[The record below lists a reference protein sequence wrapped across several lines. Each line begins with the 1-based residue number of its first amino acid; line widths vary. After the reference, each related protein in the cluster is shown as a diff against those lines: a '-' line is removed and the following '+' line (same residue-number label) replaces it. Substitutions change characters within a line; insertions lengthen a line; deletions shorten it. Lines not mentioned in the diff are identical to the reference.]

1 MNLNENQYATK
12 TSLISSDCKNHVTQ
26 LCLVNKTQ
34 HSKTIENFFFRM
46 SFCCNFASI
55 IIIAYNIIT
64 NKDKIYL

>member
-46 SFCCNFASI
+46 SF
-55 IIIAYNIIT
+55 
-64 NKDKIYL
+64 LL